1 MPPSEC
7 TNGPPTEKVAG
18 RSHEGTAEN
27 QRAALIASRVAI
39 AAPTFWLIE
48 KIFLCYR

>member
-39 AAPTFWLIE
+39 AALRAVSRQSSSA
-48 KIFLCYR
+48 LA